1 MLIAN
6 YSYINQICGHNH
18 SGITNPCQFLR
29 PHVMRG
35 YYGLSQNSDV
45 IEQVKRDSFPTGTN
59 PPYSIIMGD
68 KGTLL
73 SSTTTIDGESEFN
86 ITSLAMGLAA
96 ASDLEGAGDITSA
109 NLSLIIQ
116 LACDLLASGTI
127 SASLVGKLEMASA
140 LAGSGDLTASLNLIA
155 FVVSELTGS
164 GTMSGTFFGTASLS
178 ADISSSS
185 TLSPENLAAAVWN
198 SIAASFNTAGTMGNK
213 MNSAASAGDPWGTV
227 LPGSYLS
234 TEAGGILAQIQTLVD
249 ELHQLQGAKL
259 GEAMTVDTV
268 NGTRSVGSIVLDLDT
283 PSDGVTI
290 VTRQ

>member
-35 YYGLSQNSDV
+35 YYGKSQTDAN
-45 IEQVKRDSFPTGTN
+45 IEQIKRDSFPTGTN
-59 PPYSIIMGD
+59 PPYSLIMGD

-73 SSTTTIDGESEFN
+73 SSTTTIIGTGVT
-86 ITSLAMGLAA
+86 TSAMAMGLAA
-96 ASDLEGAGDITSA
+96 QSA
-109 NLSLIIQ
+109 LTGSGTISGSLSLIIQ
-116 LACDLLASGTI
+116 LACDLLASGDI

-213 MNSAASAGDPWGTV
+213 MNSAASAGDPWSTP

-249 ELHQLQGAKL
+249 ELHKIEGLSL
-259 GEAMTVDTV
+259 GNPMEVTQTNRTA
-268 NGTRSVGSIVLDLDT
+268 GTINLDIT
-283 PSDGVTI
+283 GDGETQTI
-290 VTRQ
+290 VTRND

>member
-18 SGITNPCQFLR
+18 SGITNPCRFLR

-35 YYGLSQNSDV
+35 YYGKSQTDAN
-45 IEQVKRDSFPTGTN
+45 IEQIKRDSFPTGTN
-59 PPYSIIMGD
+59 PPYSLIMGD

-73 SSTTTIDGESEFN
+73 SSTTTIIGTGVT
-86 ITSLAMGLAA
+86 TSAMAMGLAA
-96 ASDLEGAGDITSA
+96 QSA
-109 NLSLIIQ
+109 LTGSGTISGSLSLIIQ

>member
-18 SGITNPCQFLR
+18 SGITNPCKFLR

-45 IEQVKRDSFPTGTN
+45 IEQVKRDSFPTGAN
-59 PPYSIIMGD
+59 PPFSLVMGD

-73 SSTTTIDGESEFN
+73 SSTTTISGTGVT
-86 ITSLAMGLAA
+86 TSAMAMGLAA
-96 ASDLEGAGDITSA
+96 QSALTGSGTITGS
-109 NLSLIIQ
+109 LSLIIQ
-116 LACDLLASGTI
+116 LACEILASGTI

-140 LAGSGDLTASLNLIA
+140 LAGEGNLTASLNLIA

-164 GTMSGTFFGTASLS
+164 GTMSGTFFGTASLE
-178 ADISSSS
+178 ANISSSS

-213 MNSAASAGDPWGTV
+213 MNSAASAGDPWSTDLPASYTGTQ
-227 LPGSYLS
+227 
-234 TEAGGILAQIQTLVD
+234 AGNILALIKTLVD
-249 ELHQLQGAKL
+249 ELHKIQG
-259 GEAMTVDTV
+259 
-268 NGTRSVGSIVLDLDT
+268 LDLNNPSTTT
-283 PSDGVTI
+283 PTNWDAGDIHIEITGDGINSTTM
-290 VTRQ
+290 TRQP

>member
-18 SGITNPCQFLR
+18 SGITNPCQFIR

-35 YYGLSQNSDV
+35 YYTYADAGPNT
-45 IEQVKRDSFPTGTN
+45 EQIKRDSFPTGTN
-59 PPYSIIMGD
+59 PPYSLVMGD

-96 ASDLEGAGDITSA
+96 ASDLEGNGDITSA
-109 NLSLIIQ
+109 SLSLIIQ
-116 LACDLLASGTI
+116 LACNILASGDI
-127 SASLVGKLEMASA
+127 SAGLVGKLEMASA

-164 GTMSGTFFGTASLS
+164 GTMSGTFFGTASLAS
-178 ADISSSS
+178 DISSSS

-249 ELHQLQGAKL
+249 ELHQLEGLKN
-259 GEAMTVDTV
+259 GSPMTV
-268 NGTRSVGSIVLDLDT
+268 T
-283 PSDGVTI
+283 PSNRTVGTINLDITGDGETSTT
-290 VTRQ
+290 VTRND